1 MAGTSPLGFPEDEG
15 LLLQLSNAINH
26 QATHPGGGE
35 QNNRT
40 YFMENMW
47 LGHFSARTA
56 CLGFPRPHR
65 VGHPRWKLESPE
77 GLFPGRS
84 GGGHQLLAGTCP
96 WVGQLVQLP
105 RASRAAA
112 GFPHGVVAG
121 PRASAPETG
130 LDGIWITFLAL
141 AQKFHGIISAAFC
154 SLEVSHEGWPTRRA
168 LLETLYAHFK
178 TSTKHFTK
186 NDFFGIAL

>member
-1 MAGTSPLGFPEDEG
+1 MAGKSPLGFPEDQG
-15 LLLQLSNAINH
+15 LLHQLSNAINN

-56 CLGFPRPHR
+56 CLGSPHPQR

-77 GLFPGRS
+77 GLFLGRS

-96 WVGQLVQLP
+96 GAASLSSSPGPPGQPQAFLMVWWLVPGRVP
-105 RASRAAA
+105 RRQDWMEFGSHSR
-112 GFPHGVVAG
+112 P
-121 PRASAPETG
+121 
-130 LDGIWITFLAL
+130 
-141 AQKFHGIISAAFC
+141 
-154 SLEVSHEGWPTRRA
+154 
-168 LLETLYAHFK
+168 
-178 TSTKHFTK
+178 
-186 NDFFGIAL
+186 